1 MSIAAP
7 SCAFLGPA
15 CGQVARSALRRA
27 AGRGST
33 PSLLIRW
40 GAGGAARPAGL
51 PRPGI
56 RAALRALDGGLPE
69 GVAPR
74 ADGPLVVVD
83 LPADSGLADVVVGL
97 LTSHAGAVGVA
108 IDLPRCDAV
117 DAVLRSVD
125 EVVLVEPAEAS
136 LRAVVE
142 EELRAVATRLTTV
155 PAPRSPLA
163 VLVGDRGQTMVVAIA
178 VIATLMAVTVGLG
191 LVASALGRASDV
203 QGRADVAALAGAKAM
218 ADAQSLVYS
227 PDPAQQ
233 ISSAEY
239 RRRGLV
245 AAQRTAAANDL
256 ALRSITYLGSDELP
270 TRIEIRA
277 VSAGALPESWAVE
290 ESSERSVGA
299 TVTRSLEGDG
309 ATSATRKQ
317 RTLRRPDA
325 TSAPK
330 KSKDADAPREIRAVA
345 EVAVAPIA
353 ETTGVGDYD
362 GPLAVRQGQ
371 RMRPDVAIAF
381 DRMNAAATKD
391 GHPLVIVSGYRSNA
405 EQAALFAKHPD
416 PKWVAPPGKSLH
428 RLGTELDLGPNSAYA
443 WLAAN
448 ATRFG
453 FKQRYS
459 WEAWHYGFVRN
470 AGSTSLGY
478 RQRVSGAGGE
488 DADASDRKATGS
500 AIPSFVPSVYAPMI
514 ARAAQR
520 WSVGAALLG
529 AQIWQESKFNPRAVS
544 PAGAAGISQFMVG
557 TAAAY
562 GLSPSERFDPA
573 KSIMA
578 QAHHMHDLL
587 RQFGSVP
594 LALAAYNAGSG
605 NVGKCMCIPP
615 FPETQGYVQSILAKL
630 GGAGVASP
638 AGLQIRLVA

>member
-1 MSIAAP
+1 MSVAAP

-15 CGQVARSALRRA
+15 CAQVARQALRRA
-27 AGRGST
+27 SGRGSAS
-33 PSLLIRW
+33 PALLIRW
-40 GAGGAARPAGL
+40 GGEATARPAGL

-56 RAALRALDGGLPE
+56 RGALRALDGALPD
-69 GVAPR
+69 GVTPR
-74 ADGPLVVVD
+74 PDGPLMAVD
-83 LPADSGLADVVVGL
+83 LPRDAALADVVLGL
-97 LTSHAGAVGVA
+97 MASHAGAVAVA
-108 IDLPRCDAV
+108 VEVPRCDAV
-117 DAVLRSVD
+117 DRVLRMVD
-125 EVVLVEPAEAS
+125 EVVLVEPQEPS
-136 LRAVVE
+136 LCVVAE
-142 EELRAVATRLTTV
+142 EELRLVAPRLSTV

-163 VLVGDRGQTMVVAIA
+163 VLVGDRGQTMVVAVA

-191 LVASALGRASDV
+191 LVASALGRVSDV
-203 QGRADVAALAGAKAM
+203 QGRADVAALAGAKAL

-227 PDPAQQ
+227 PDPDQR
-233 ISSAEY
+233 ISSSEY

-256 ALRSITYLGSDELP
+256 TLKRITYIGTDDLP

-277 VSAGALPESWAVE
+277 VSAGALPESWVVE
-290 ESSERSVGA
+290 ESTERSAAPASSGVDA
-299 TVTRSLEGDG
+299 KHRTRRAPDVTAVSRTRSKD
-309 ATSATRKQ
+309 
-317 RTLRRPDA
+317 D
-325 TSAPK
+325 
-330 KSKDADAPREIRAVA
+330 DADGPREIRAVA

-353 ETTGVGDYD
+353 ESTGVGDYN

-381 DRMNAAATKD
+381 DRMNAAARSD
-391 GHPLVIVSGYRSNA
+391 GLSLVIVSGFRSDA
-405 EQAALFAKHPD
+405 EQAVLFARNPN

-428 RLGTELDLGPNSAYA
+428 RLGTELDLGPNSAYG
-443 WLAAN
+443 WLASN
-448 ATRFG
+448 APRFG
-453 FKQRYS
+453 FKKRYS
-459 WEAWHYGFVRN
+459 WEPWHFGFIRN
-470 AGSTSLGY
+470 PGSTSLGY
-478 RQRVSGAGGE
+478 RERASSSGNGDDE
-488 DADASDRKATGS
+488 DADGSDRKATGS
-500 AIPSFVPSVYAPMI
+500 AIPSFVPAAYAGMI
-514 ARAAQR
+514 SRAAQR

-562 GLSPSERFDPA
+562 GLSPAERFDPA

-587 RQFGSVP
+587 KQFGSVP

-605 NVGKCMCIPP
+605 NVSKCMCIPP

-630 GGAGVASP
+630 GGAGVAAP